1 MNIYE
6 IKEKTGLGKKAI
18 KYYSKNY
25 LGYSDKKDIDYNRE
39 DLDKLKKIKIFRELG
54 ISSDDLENILILST
68 DEIEKSDI
76 KLHMDSS
83 IFKEQ
88 MELFEGFIS
97 GEDITE
103 IGLKSSRLN
112 RDKSIQSRILLDFPG
127 LYGKIIISQFS
138 MFFIEP
144 VSRED
149 EKYYIELFDF
159 LDELEIPEINKSSLD
174 RVDEILE
181 IISCEGLDI
190 FQDTY
195 GEYLKNDDEYIE
207 ENIEDYFQEESFKL
221 DIDRVIDTI
230 KKIKN
235 HKDFHEKLILP
246 MRKISSNFD
255 NYYFEMEKI
264 DKQVL
269 KKYNEIID

>member
-6 IKEKTGLGKKAI
+6 IKEETGLGKKAI

-39 DLDKLKKIKIFRELG
+39 DLHKLKKIKIFRELG
-54 ISSDDLENILILST
+54 ISSDDLEKILKLSPK
-68 DEIEKSDI
+68 EIEKSDI

-97 GEDITE
+97 GTDITE
-103 IGLKSSRLN
+103 IGIKSSKLN
-112 RDKSIQSRILLDFPG
+112 RKKSIQSRILLDFPG

-159 LDELEIPEINKSSLD
+159 LDELEIPEINKSSLN

-207 ENIEDYFQEESFKL
+207 GNIEDYFQEESFKL
-221 DIDRVIDTI
+221 DIDKVIDTI

-269 KKYNEIID
+269 KKYNEIIN

>member
-6 IKEKTGLGKKAI
+6 IKEETGLGKKAI

-54 ISSDDLENILILST
+54 ISSDDLEKILKLSPK
-68 DEIEKSDI
+68 EIEKSDI

-97 GEDITE
+97 GADITE
-103 IGLKSSRLN
+103 IGIKSSKLN
-112 RDKSIQSRILLDFPG
+112 RKKSIQSRILLDFPG

-159 LDELEIPEINKSSLD
+159 LDELEIPEINKSSLN

-207 ENIEDYFQEESFKL
+207 ENIEDYFQDESFKL
-221 DIDRVIDTI
+221 DIDKVIDTI

-269 KKYNEIID
+269 KKYNEIIN

>member
-1 MNIYE
+1 
-6 IKEKTGLGKKAI
+6 
-18 KYYSKNY
+18 
-25 LGYSDKKDIDYNRE
+25 
-39 DLDKLKKIKIFRELG
+39 
-54 ISSDDLENILILST
+54 
-68 DEIEKSDI
+68 
-76 KLHMDSS
+76 
-83 IFKEQ
+83 
-88 MELFEGFIS
+88 
-97 GEDITE
+97 
-103 IGLKSSRLN
+103 
-112 RDKSIQSRILLDFPG
+112 
-127 LYGKIIISQFS
+127 

-207 ENIEDYFQEESFKL
+207 ENIEDYFQDESFKL
-221 DIDRVIDTI
+221 DIDKVIDTI

-269 KKYNEIID
+269 KKYNEIIN

>member
-54 ISSDDLENILILST
+54 ISSDDLENILILSA

-88 MELFEGFIS
+88 MELFEDFIS

>member
-54 ISSDDLENILILST
+54 ISSDDLENILILSA

-88 MELFEGFIS
+88 MELFEDFIS

-230 KKIKN
+230 KKIKK